1 MVFLAAML
9 LAGPQEILWTA
20 FPEGG
25 FAEVQCAG
33 DVNGDGTEDIF
44 AASKES
50 AGHGIH
56 CLDGLTGEAIWSN
69 TSVAGVADRGCL
81 RTVGDVDLDG
91 TPELAGG
98 AQSPSRVFLLCGATG
113 EQIWSTPQDRP
124 VEYVQGTQGPNPGD
138 VAVLAS
144 RETVSSFGSFFALNG
159 QSGSEL
165 WSVTSFSTDDHW
177 IKVTETDINGNGWSE
192 MGFSVDRGSAWDGF
206 VTVRDGFSGDQICG
220 QSTIYFGTMDICDSP
235 VPSLAV
241 SHFGDMP
248 STWLVDMPWEDPVW
262 SIEDEFL
269 CCDMLYFIGNVTGPY
284 TPRAELLGCTGSGIT
299 LISGDD
305 GYYDD
310 GYPLSPVAV
319 DCFHD
324 GGQWRLAALTPGT
337 FNAPPLVF
345 SSPVTAPATQLPND
359 IGSSMCLLESDQ
371 YPTPLVAVAM
381 EGSSGPGVCVLRTSW
396 PVGIQGGAQSFL
408 PGGIPARLVENP
420 GEGTVTLTGVDGG
433 EAILVDLSGRTVATG
448 VFSPGE
454 KAVFRLPPGIYHVLD
469 PVSGR
474 LLQRCVVIAP

>member
-1 MVFLAAML
+1 MRVPGNPLDSVS
-9 LAGPQEILWTA
+9 
-20 FPEGG
+20 EGG

-144 RETVSSFGSFFALNG
+144 RETVSRFGSFFALNG

-248 STWLVDMPWEDPVW
+248 STWWWTCPGRIRCGALRTN
-262 SIEDEFL
+262 S
-269 CCDMLYFIGNVTGPY
+269 
-284 TPRAELLGCTGSGIT
+284 S
-299 LISGDD
+299 
-305 GYYDD
+305 
-310 GYPLSPVAV
+310 
-319 DCFHD
+319 
-324 GGQWRLAALTPGT
+324 AAICST
-337 FNAPPLVF
+337 
-345 SSPVTAPATQLPND
+345 
-359 IGSSMCLLESDQ
+359 
-371 YPTPLVAVAM
+371 
-381 EGSSGPGVCVLRTSW
+381 SSGTS
-396 PVGIQGGAQSFL
+396 PDRI
-408 PGGIPARLVENP
+408 
-420 GEGTVTLTGVDGG
+420 
-433 EAILVDLSGRTVATG
+433 
-448 VFSPGE
+448 
-454 KAVFRLPPGIYHVLD
+454 PPGRNCWD
-469 PVSGR
+469 APVRAS
-474 LLQRCVVIAP
+474 P